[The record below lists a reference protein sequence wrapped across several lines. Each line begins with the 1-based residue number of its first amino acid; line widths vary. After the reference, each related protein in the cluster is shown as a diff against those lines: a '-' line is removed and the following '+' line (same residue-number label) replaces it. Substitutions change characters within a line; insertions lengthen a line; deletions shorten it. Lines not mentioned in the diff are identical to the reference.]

1 MGTGAI
7 TQYVDVAQLVLYAFW
22 IFFAG
27 LVYYLVRENHREGYP
42 MDSGRKNGPVVTGWP
57 VPPPKVFKTEHGD
70 MVAPDLRKDAIPLA
84 LAPVYGTNAAPFE
97 PTGDPMTAG
106 VGPGSWTPRADRPD
120 VNGAGEVRIR
130 PLRVLADYGLSPK
143 DIDPRGLQV
152 IAADNQVAGTVRDA
166 WVDIADM
173 LVRYL
178 EVSISA
184 AGGSRNVLLPVNF
197 ARIVSSRGQPHV
209 RVEALLASQYAGVPG
224 TASPD
229 QITLLEEEKIC
240 AYYGGGL
247 LYATPQRLEPM
258 A

>member
-42 MDSGRKNGPVVTGWP
+42 MDSGRDGGPLVTGWP

-70 MVAPDLRKDAIPLA
+70 VTVPIREKDARPLA
-84 LAPVYGTNAAPFE
+84 LTPVYGSNSAPLE
-97 PTGDPMTAG
+97 PTGDPLVDG
-106 VGPGSWTPRADRPD
+106 VGPAAWTPRADTPD
-120 VNGAGEVRIR
+120 VNGEGRVRIQ
-130 PLRVLADYGLSPK
+130 PLRVLADYDLSTK
-143 DIDPRGLQV
+143 DTNPRGLQV
-152 IAADNQVAGTVRDA
+152 IDPQGEVAGTVSDA
-166 WVDIADM
+166 WVDVADM

-178 EVSISA
+178 EVDVDTA
-184 AGGSRNVLLPVNF
+184 QGTRKVLVPMNF
-197 ARIVSSRGQPHV
+197 ARVKGGKDAHV
-209 RVEALLASQYAGVPG
+209 KVEALLAGHYANVPG
-224 TASPD
+224 TKSPD

-240 AYYGGGL
+240 AYFGGGT
-247 LYATPQRLEPM
+247 LYATPERQEPM